1 MTQTTKITD
10 AQMIALRSE
19 YAPWGADGISFV
31 KNKSTAEA
39 LKKKGLV
46 DFTWSNYHKHNTYI
60 INAAG
65 CEAIG
70 LDYNDVVEARLQKR
84 AKQHMRVYVMDVSV
98 CATEAELVEWANWTN
113 DPQYLIDAY
122 DACGGEIFAE
132 ETAEAST
139 PFEPSHLLDGVPVE
153 VTDADGEDRSV
164 EFTNAKGDSV
174 WMRENTWDYDER
186 VKRIQSPASR
196 IASHVTSLTSPDG
209 CNCGGAFNEYGRCV
223 CKKTVDPR
231 DAEIEALKARVA
243 ELEERNSRLESREA
257 KYREF
262 VRDMCGYSFSDRD
275 DARYVSDCVDELE
288 GN

>member
-132 ETAEAST
+132 ETAEASDPVNKAT
-139 PFEPSHLLDGVPVE
+139 SEEMETIKIGSPEFMDHLAQINGYPS
-153 VTDADGEDRSV
+153 R
-164 EFTNAKGDSV
+164 N
-174 WMRENTWDYDER
+174 RENE
-186 VKRIQSPASR
+186 
-196 IASHVTSLTSPDG
+196 

-231 DAEIEALKARVA
+231 DAEIAALKARVA